1 MSKSNMRY
9 KSRLMIVLFLVCF
22 IFLCLVMRIG
32 YLQLVKGIWL
42 KEEALSQQTK
52 DVAVEAKRGTIY
64 DRKGKELALSLTKY
78 TVWAEPSKMVSSRS
92 KKDLKEDYASVL
104 AEVLEEDKTA
114 ILEDL
119 NSNKKIVRVK
129 RWIDRDKVEELKKHN
144 LRGVWIVKDNKRYYP
159 YGNFASHVIGHVS
172 SENSGMS
179 GIENKYDKD
188 LRGLPGRNIISTDV
202 SGKEIPYGN
211 GKYNE
216 PKDGMNIVLTIDEV
230 IQHYAEEAVD
240 KALIVT
246 NAKKVHAIVMDPK
259 TGEILSMVSKPD
271 YDPNKPRV
279 PAYPVYQQR
288 IDSGESQLNV
298 LMDMWRNPMV
308 NDIYEPGSTFK
319 LIVAASALEE
329 DVVKAHEKFYDKGYI
344 MVADR
349 MLKDAGYPRNH
360 GEETFAQAIQNS
372 CNPVFVQVGQRLGL
386 DKLYEYIQAFG
397 VTEKTG
403 IDLPGEGKGIT
414 YKKKDVGPV
423 ELATMS
429 FGQGISITPIQLIT
443 AVSSI
448 ANDGK
453 LMKPRVVKE
462 FLDSNGDVVER
473 FEPEKVRNV
482 ISEDTAK
489 LLRSIMETEVTQ
501 GGGKNAYISGYHVGG
516 KTGTAQKVING
527 KYAQGK
533 YISSFVGIA
542 PADNPKVVV
551 LVVVDEPNVQS
562 YYGGSVAAPVVK
574 DIIYNTLRYL
584 NVKPVYTEKE
594 KQELIK
600 EETIVPEVRN
610 LTLQEAGKILLNNK
624 LNFTIEPNM
633 NVHGD
638 EQIIDMFPKPSAK
651 IPIESNVILYVK
663 GKNDNNKV
671 NVANVEGKTIKEV
684 SNIFEGLGLKLK
696 AIGNG
701 KAVSQNPVANTQ
713 VESNSIVTVKFE

>member
-9 KSRLMIVLFLVCF
+9 KNRLMIVLFAVSFL
-22 IFLCLVMRIG
+22 FLCLVVRIG
-32 YLQLVKGIWL
+32 YLQLVKGVWL
-42 KEEALSQQTK
+42 KEKALSQQTK
-52 DVAVEAKRGTIY
+52 DVSVEAKRGTIY

-78 TVWAEPSKMVSSRS
+78 TVWAEPSKMISSS
-92 KKDLKEDYASVL
+92 KKDLREDYAKVL
-104 AEVLEEDKTA
+104 AEVLEEDKNT
-114 ILEDL
+114 ILNEL
-119 NSNKKIVRVK
+119 NSDKNIVRVK
-129 RWIDRDKVEELKKHN
+129 RWIDYDKVQELKKHK
-144 LRGVWIVKDNKRYYP
+144 LRGMWIVKDNKRFYP

-172 SENSGMS
+172 GDNSGMS
-179 GIENKYDKD
+179 GIENKYDKE

-202 SGKEIPYGN
+202 SGREIPYGN

-240 KALIVT
+240 KALINA
-246 NAKKVHAIVMDPK
+246 NAKKAHAIVMDPK

-271 YDPNKPRV
+271 YDPNKPRIPV
-279 PAYPVYQQR
+279 YPVYQQR
-288 IDSGESQLNV
+288 MDSGESQLDV
-298 LMDMWRNPMV
+298 LLDMWRNPMV

-319 LIVAASALEE
+319 LIVAAAGLEE
-329 DVVKAHEKFYDKGYI
+329 GVVKSNEKFYDKGYI

-349 MLKDAGYPRNH
+349 MIKDAGYPKSH

-386 DKLYEYIQAFG
+386 DRLYEYVQAFG

-403 IDLPGEGKGIT
+403 IDLPGEGRGIT

-448 ANDGK
+448 ANNGK

-462 FLDSNGDVVER
+462 FINSNGDVVER
-473 FEPEKVRNV
+473 FEPEEVRTV

-489 LLRSIMETEVTQ
+489 LLRSIMEDEVTQ

-527 KYAQGK
+527 RYADGK

-562 YYGGSVAAPVVK
+562 YYGGSVAAPAVK

-600 EETIVPEVRN
+600 EETTVPEIRN
-610 LTLQEAGKILLNNK
+610 LTLQEAGKLLLNNK

-633 NVHGD
+633 NVNGS
-638 EQIIDMFPKPSAK
+638 EQIIDMFPKPGTK

-671 NVANVEGKTIKEV
+671 NVPNVEGKTIKEV
-684 SNIFEGLGLKLK
+684 SNIFEGLGIKLK
-696 AIGNG
+696 AMGSG
-701 KAVSQNPVANTQ
+701 KAVTQNPAENTQ
-713 VESNSIVTVKFE
+713 VEPNSIVTVQFE

>member
-1 MSKSNMRY
+1 
-9 KSRLMIVLFLVCF
+9 MIVLFIVCF
-22 IFLCLVMRIG
+22 LFLCLIVRIG
-32 YLQLVKGIWL
+32 YLQLVKGVWL
-42 KEEALSQQTK
+42 KERALSSQIK
-52 DVAVEAKRGTIY
+52 DISVEAKRGTIY

-78 TVWAEPSKMVSSRS
+78 TVWAEPNNIKSSKG
-92 KKDLKEDYASVL
+92 KDLREDYSKVL
-104 AEVLEEDKTA
+104 AEVLEEDKNA
-114 ILEDL
+114 ILDEL
-119 NSNKKIVRVK
+119 NSDKNIVRVK
-129 RWIDRDKVEELKKHN
+129 RWIDYDKAQELKKHK
-144 LRGVWIVKDNKRYYP
+144 LRGMWIVKDNKRFYP

-172 SENSGMS
+172 GDNSGMS

-188 LRGLPGRNIISTDV
+188 LRGLPGRKKISTDV
-202 SGKEIPYGN
+202 IGREIPYGN
-211 GKYNE
+211 GKYND

-230 IQHYAEEAVD
+230 IQHYAEEAVE
-240 KALIVT
+240 KALINA
-246 NAKKVHAIVMDPK
+246 NAKKAYAIVMNPK

-271 YDPNKPRV
+271 YDPNKPRMPV
-279 PAYPVYQQR
+279 YPVYQQR

-298 LMDMWRNPMV
+298 LLDMWRNPMV

-319 LIVAASALEE
+319 LIVAASTLEE
-329 DVVKAHEKFYDKGYI
+329 DVVKADEKFYDKGYI

-349 MLKDAGYPRNH
+349 MIKDAIYPKSH
-360 GEETFAQAIQNS
+360 GQETFAEAIQNS

-397 VTEKTG
+397 ITEKTG
-403 IDLPGEGKGIT
+403 IDLPGEGKGII

-429 FGQGISITPIQLIT
+429 FGQGISMTPIQLIS
-443 AVSSI
+443 AVASI

-462 FLDSNGDVVER
+462 FIDNNKEVVQR
-473 FEPEKVRNV
+473 FEPEEIRNV

-489 LLRSIMETEVTQ
+489 LLRSIMEDEVTK

-527 KYAQGK
+527 RYAKGK

-562 YYGGSVAAPVVK
+562 YYGGSVAAPAVK

-600 EETIVPEVRN
+600 EETTVPEVRN
-610 LTLQEAGKILLNNK
+610 LTLQNAGKILLNNK

-633 NVHGD
+633 NVNGN
-638 EQIIDMFPKPSAK
+638 EKVIDMFPKSGVK

-663 GKNDNNKV
+663 GKNESNKV
-671 NVANVEGKTIKEV
+671 TVPNVEGKTIKEV
-684 SNIFEGLGLKLK
+684 SNIFEGLGLRFK
-696 AIGNG
+696 ATGDG
-701 KAVSQNPVANTQ
+701 KAVTQNPSANTQ
-713 VESNSIVTVKFE
+713 VESNSIVTVQFE

>member
-9 KSRLMIVLFLVCF
+9 KSRLIKMLFVVCF
-22 IFLCLVMRIG
+22 VFLCLVVRIG
-32 YLQLVKGIWL
+32 YLQLVKGVWL
-42 KEEALSQQTK
+42 KEKALFQQTK
-52 DVAVEAKRGTIY
+52 DVSVEAKRGTIY

-78 TVWAEPSKMVSSRS
+78 TVWAEPSKMISSS
-92 KKDLKEDYASVL
+92 KKDLREDYADVI
-104 AEVLEEDKTA
+104 AKVLEEDKNA
-114 ILEDL
+114 ILEEL
-119 NSNKKIVRVK
+119 NSGKSIVRVK
-129 RWIDRDKVEELKKHN
+129 RWIDYDKMQELKKHS
-144 LRGVWIVKDNKRYYP
+144 LRGMWVVKDNKRFYP

-172 SENSGMS
+172 TENSGMA

-230 IQHYAEEAVD
+230 VQHYAEEAVD
-240 KALIVT
+240 KALINS

-271 YDPNKPRV
+271 YDPNNPRIPV
-279 PAYPVYQQR
+279 YPVYQQR
-288 IDSGESQLNV
+288 MDSGEDQLNV

-319 LIVAASALEE
+319 LIVAAAGLEE

-349 MLKDAGYPRNH
+349 MIKDAGYPKSH

-414 YKKKDVGPV
+414 YKKNDVGPV

-429 FGQGISITPIQLIT
+429 FGQGISMTPIQLIT

-462 FLDSNGDVVER
+462 FIDSNGDVVER
-473 FEPEKVRNV
+473 FEPEQVRNV
-482 ISEDTAK
+482 VSEDTSK
-489 LLRSIMETEVTQ
+489 LLRSIMEAEVTH

-562 YYGGSVAAPVVK
+562 YYGGSVAAPAVK

-584 NVKPVYTEKE
+584 NVKPIYTEKE
-594 KQELIK
+594 KQDLIK

-610 LTLQEAGKILLNNK
+610 LTLQEAGKLLLNNK

-633 NVHGD
+633 NVDGN
-638 EQIIDMFPKPSAK
+638 EKIIDMFPKPGAK
-651 IPIESNVILYVK
+651 IPVESNVILYVK
-663 GKNDNNKV
+663 GKNDNDKV
-671 NVANVEGKTIKEV
+671 NVPSVEGKTIKEV

-696 AIGNG
+696 ATGNG
-701 KAVSQNPVANTQ
+701 KAVTQNPIANTQ
-713 VESNSIVTVKFE
+713 VESNSIVTVQFK

>member
-9 KSRLMIVLFLVCF
+9 KSRLMIALFLVSF
-22 IFLCLVMRIG
+22 LFLCLVVRIG
-32 YLQLVKGIWL
+32 YLQLVKGVWL
-42 KEEALSQQTK
+42 KEKALSQQTK

-78 TVWAEPSKMVSSRS
+78 TVWAEPSKMISSN
-92 KKDLKEDYASVL
+92 KKDLREDYANVL
-104 AEVLEEDKTA
+104 AEVLEEDKNA
-114 ILEDL
+114 ILDEL
-119 NSNKKIVRVK
+119 NSDKRIVRVK
-129 RWIDRDKVEELKKHN
+129 RWIDYDKVQELKKHS

-202 SGKEIPYGN
+202 SGREIPYGN

-240 KALIVT
+240 KALIVA
-246 NAKKVHAIVMDPK
+246 NAKKAHAIVMDPK

-271 YDPNKPRV
+271 YDPNKPRIPV
-279 PAYPVYQQR
+279 YPVYQQR
-288 IDSGESQLNV
+288 MDSGEDQLNV

-319 LIVAASALEE
+319 LIVAAAGLEE

-349 MLKDAGYPRNH
+349 MIKDAGYPKSH

-423 ELATMS
+423 ELATIS
-429 FGQGISITPIQLIT
+429 FGQGIAMTPMQLIT
-443 AVSSI
+443 SISSI

-462 FLDSNGDVVER
+462 FIDSNGDVVER

-489 LLRSIMETEVTQ
+489 LLRSIMEAEVTQ
-501 GGGKNAYISGYHVGG
+501 GGGKKAYISGYHVGG

-527 KYAQGK
+527 KYAKGK

-562 YYGGSVAAPVVK
+562 YYGGSVAAPAVK

-600 EETIVPEVRN
+600 EETTVPEVRN

-624 LNFTIEPNM
+624 LNFTIEPNI

-638 EQIIDMFPKPSAK
+638 EQIIDMFPKPNTK
-651 IPIESNVILYVK
+651 IPVESNVILYIK

-671 NVANVEGKTIKEV
+671 NVVNVEGKTIKEV

-701 KAVSQNPVANTQ
+701 KAVTQNPAANTQ
-713 VESNSIVTVKFE
+713 VEPNSIVTVNFE